1 MVTSLIARSKARG
14 HVDAIRVANATEAR
28 RGFHDRVLDGIRKFL
43 EAHAMQ
49 GKTGAREFYEFE
61 KTLHER
67 LLEAEREIVADVMSA
82 SDVEADAIEIEG
94 RIHRRVL
101 RSRQTYMT
109 ACGEVEVERWLYK
122 NRADPT
128 AHALAALDLRLGIIE
143 GFWTQRAAQQAAWV
157 VTQMTPKAAEK
168 LFEQVGNMAPSK
180 SSLDRLP
187 KALAERW
194 EAERE
199 KYEHV
204 LREAIAVPEG
214 ASTVA
219 VSIDG
224 VLAPIDGGSHP
235 SEVRADAAVEGRL
248 CKGAVGYRE
257 VGCATLAFCDE
268 KGDLISAIRFGRGPE
283 PKKLTLK
290 DTLRKDLAHVLAQ
303 HPELRLA
310 KITDAGGDNWEY
322 LATLPEGPEILDFFH
337 ATEHLADAIATVY
350 GDGKLATRHR
360 FELLRERLL
369 TEDKGAEAVISALV
383 HLHRKHP
390 KLKRVEQVL
399 SYFRKNKHRM
409 RYAEWKRQGFMIGSG
424 VVEAACKT
432 LVAQRLKLS
441 GMRWSVH
448 GSQAILTMR
457 GWDQSERFDEAW
469 ALVAATYE
477 RDVHV
482 LANVVDITPAPE
494 KKPPKHASR

>member
-1 MVTSLIARSKARG
+1 
-14 HVDAIRVANATEAR
+14 
-28 RGFHDRVLDGIRKFL
+28 
-43 EAHAMQ
+43 MQ

-67 LLEAEREIVADVMSA
+67 LLEAEREIVADVMAA
-82 SDVEADAIEIEG
+82 SDVEADAIEVEG
-94 RIHRRVL
+94 RVHRRVL

-122 NRADPT
+122 DRSDPT
-128 AHALAALDLRLGIIE
+128 AHALAALDLRLGIVE
-143 GFWTQRAAQQAAWV
+143 GFWTQRAAQQASWV
-157 VTQMTPKAAEK
+157 VTQMTPKAAEE
-168 LFEQVGNMAPSK
+168 LFGRVGNMDPSK
-180 SSLDRLP
+180 SSLHRLP
-187 KALAERW
+187 RALGERW

-204 LREAIAVPEG
+204 LREALVVPDGAV
-214 ASTVA
+214 TVA

-224 VLAPIDGGSHP
+224 VLAPIDGGNRP
-235 SEVRADAAVEGRL
+235 NDVRSDAAVAGRL
-248 CKGAVGYRE
+248 CKGPVGYRE
-257 VGCATLAFCDE
+257 VGCATLAFCDD

-290 DTLRKDLAHVLAQ
+290 DTLRKDLAHILAQ

-337 ATEHLADAIATVY
+337 ATEHLASALAGVY
-350 GDGKLATRHR
+350 GDGTLATRHK
-360 FELLRERLL
+360 FEALRERLL
-369 TEDKGAEAVISALV
+369 MEDSGADAVVQALSY
-383 HLHRKHP
+383 LRRKHP
-390 KLKRVEQVL
+390 QIKRIGQVL
-399 SYFRKNKHRM
+399 SYFRKNKKRM

-441 GMRWSVH
+441 GMRWSSH
-448 GSQAILTMR
+448 GAQAILTMR
-457 GWDQSERFDEAW
+457 GWDQSDRFDEAW
-469 ALVAATYE
+469 ALVVASYQ

-482 LANVVDITPAPE
+482 LANVVDITPKPE
-494 KKPPKHASR
+494 KKPRTRASR